1 MRKADLA
8 AAGNNG
14 NNNASNINATQQKE
28 ADNARDEIEF
38 TYNIYPNPVESQLSF
53 EFFIDKDATVSY
65 ELYTITG
72 SLIYQQRPRKLHSG
86 AYDDLIDMS
95 RLIRGTYILRMQ
107 VNEKVYSEKII
118 KK

>member
-1 MRKADLA
+1 MR

-14 NNNASNINATQQKE
+14 NNNASNIQCNTARKKPN
-28 ADNARDEIEF
+28 NARDEIEF
-38 TYNIYPNPVESQLSF
+38 TYNIYPNPVEANFRLSSLS
-53 EFFIDKDATVSY
+53 IKNATVSY